1 MSELERWETRYSAA
15 GYLFGTEPN
24 EFLKK
29 NARLFEPGQK
39 ALAVAD
45 GDGRNGVWLA
55 EQGLDVLSA
64 DFSPTAQAKARALAA
79 ERGVTLRVEQ
89 VDFINWVWP
98 REEFDVIVG
107 IFIQF
112 CPPEQRTRMFEGM
125 KRALEPGG
133 LLLLQGY
140 GLKQLEYGTGG
151 PSVPERLYTRELLEQ
166 TFKDFASVEIEEY
179 ETMMTEGRHTGMAA
193 LVDMVARK

>member
-1 MSELERWETRYSAA
+1 MSELERWETRYSAP

-24 EFLKK
+24 IFLKK
-29 NARLFEPGQK
+29 QAHLLKPGQK

-55 EQGLDVLSA
+55 EQGLDVLSV
-64 DFSPTAQAKARALAA
+64 DFSPTAQAKARELAA
-79 ERGVTLRVEQ
+79 ERGVKMRIEQ
-89 VDFINWVWP
+89 VDLINWVWP
-98 REEFDVIVG
+98 QEEFDVIVG

-125 KRALEPGG
+125 KGALKRGG
-133 LLLLQGY
+133 LFLLQGY
-140 GLKQLEYGTGG
+140 GPKQLEYGTGG
-151 PSVPERLYTRELLEQ
+151 PSVPERLYTPALLRQ
-166 TFKDFASVEIEEY
+166 AFADFTSVEIEEY
-179 ETMMTEGRHTGMAA
+179 DAEMTEGRHTGMAA